1 MAMYLRYV
9 LKKIRTYYLFKYKFK
24 LKVCGAGT
32 YFGRNIYIRNGS
44 TSLGKNVYIGSNSRI
59 SLDNVKISDFTMLAN
74 NVSIIGGDYD
84 FTQIG
89 HPMCVLGKEFG
100 IKKQQPVIIGADVW
114 IGHGAVI
121 MSGVHIGDG
130 AIVGAN
136 AVVTKDI
143 PKGEI
148 WGGVPA
154 KKIRMRFTEEDQ
166 LNEHLNALERF
177 KINLWKF

>member
-1 MAMYLRYV
+1 MYVRYL
-9 LKKIRTYYLFKYKFK
+9 LKKLRTYYLYKYKHK
-24 LKVCGAGT
+24 LKICGLGT
-32 YFGRNIYIRNGS
+32 YFGRNVYIRDGS
-44 TSLGKNVYIGSNSRI
+44 TSLGKNVYIGSNCRI
-59 SLDNVKISDFTMLAN
+59 SSDNVTISDFTMLAN

-89 HPMCVLGKEFG
+89 RPMCVLGKEFG

-121 MSGVHIGDG
+121 MSGVRIGDC

-154 KKIRMRFTEEDQ
+154 KKIRNRFNEENH
-166 LNEHLNALERF
+166 LKEHLKALESF
-177 KINLWKF
+177 EINLWNY